1 MIKNKSRSHEF
12 TYHHHSAAPL
22 HSTDWLPTFPL
33 CPPMRLLTIGRWHF
47 SSTTPV
53 SSCLGPCTA
62 SCCSLNQD
70 QNSLCG
76 LECLHNLAP
85 RLSILPLHPSPCSH
99 LPGILC
105 FPSIHHALSSHRA
118 FAYAMLASVW
128 SHPRPFVSLTTPTY
142 PFLLSSRATFQED
155 LPWPPILIESLCYP
169 LSQNQAT
176 FFHSP
181 CCRLQFPIP

>member
-76 LECLHNLAP
+76 LECLTQSGP
-85 RLSILPLHPSPCSH
+85 PPLHTPPASLSLFPSPWHPLFSQHPSCSVLPQSLCICHAGLCLEPPSALCLINHPH
-99 LPGILC
+99 LS
-105 FPSIHHALSSHRA
+105 FSSQLKGHFSGR
-118 FAYAMLASVW
+118 FA
-128 SHPRPFVSLTTPTY
+128 LTTHLDRITV
-142 PFLLSSRATFQED
+142 LS
-155 LPWPPILIESLCYP
+155 P
-169 LSQNQAT
+169 LTKPSY
-176 FFHSP
+176 FFS
-181 CCRLQFPIP
+181 